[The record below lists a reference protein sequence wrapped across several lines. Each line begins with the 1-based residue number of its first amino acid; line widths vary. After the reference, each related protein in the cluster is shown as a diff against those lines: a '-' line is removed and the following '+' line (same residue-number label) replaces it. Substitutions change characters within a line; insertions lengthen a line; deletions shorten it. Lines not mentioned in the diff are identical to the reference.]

1 MTNYMQFEK
10 QDNIKNRILNLPA
23 RVSDVDFDD
32 LYGEISNSWR
42 AKAQKLQIRRMRKL
56 KHPL

>member
-1 MTNYMQFEK
+1 MQFEK